1 MEEKQLQQ
9 FYFYQSYAD
18 AISQLTNTE
27 AGRFITLVLSYMFR
41 DKEISDLPDDKV
53 TGLFFLLFDDIS
65 LSKTDTQT
73 ITRKSKHFA
82 FHSTYANIFFALSE
96 IEAGILIKQICAY
109 MFDITPPSDTD
120 CKKTQGY
127 FNIIKR
133 QLDRSKRQS
142 LNGKKPKTKHI
153 QQLITMDKIR
163 TDFQNISGY
172 LRPDAH
178 SLEGVSLDK
187 LYDFIKD
194 NPAVQTMNIYTV
206 IQKFREKNLS

>member
-1 MEEKQLQQ
+1 M
-9 FYFYQSYAD
+9 D
-18 AISQLTNTE
+18 NISNLTHAE
-27 AGRFITLVLSYMFR
+27 AGQYIKKLLDFFFR
-41 DKEISDLPDDKV
+41 DKP
-53 TGLFFLLFDDIS
+53 FDDLATDKIS
-65 LSKTDTQT
+65 SILLLLSDDFQAEKERELQGIHTPTSSERRFT
-73 ITRKSKHFA
+73 FKSN
-82 FHSTYANIFFALSE
+82 YANIFFCLKDS
-96 IEAGILIKQICAY
+96 EAGILIKQICAY